1 MASGFVITNARGQL
15 RRQLAAYLA
24 LGVLVALG
32 GGAALGAA
40 IASDRTDRAYDDYVK
55 HSEVSKLVINPSVS
69 SVAMA
74 DAISGFDGV
83 EGVYSS
89 SLLGALIGDVESGVL
104 GELSDQAPWLQVV
117 GSPDGRFVEVDRPA
131 VTSGRLPTGEH
142 ELFVSN
148 EERPV
153 LEAAVGHSLAV
164 GDTVQLSFYWTGLF
178 RGDVDYSA
186 TVSAIGVESL
196 QISGFGVLPDEV
208 LPDELY
214 PRQRLIV
221 SGDIARKYNCTAD
234 FRGDMTDEEAI
245 AAAFP
250 PNCSSQYEY
259 YSLQL
264 DGNPNTVASIR
275 QQFGDAAERL
285 TPELPQY
292 IAQRSAGYFF
302 ISQDRADIDVA
313 VARATRP
320 TVAALDLF
328 AIVTLFATVAIF
340 GVAVARVAR
349 RAETESRRLME
360 LGATTA
366 QRVFAAALPAAAA
379 IAIGIVGAVGIG
391 ALLSPIGPVGSVR
404 VLVNSPG
411 IGVPLRLVLATV
423 VPLAVALAA
432 MASVVAFAM
441 ARRTARANVRASR
454 KVTRLTRLV
463 SAWRRPSF
471 TTGTSAALDVS
482 RPGTA
487 AAIVGCVIAV
497 ACVSGALIFDSNVK
511 DLVDKPVEYGWPW
524 DVAVVVGA
532 GYSGAEP
539 DTVAQALAN
548 NGDVESYELYG
559 MDPSTQ
565 IGGQGVS
572 VLYGFSN
579 FDPPKFPIVNGR
591 AARHGNE
598 AVLGSKTA
606 ESLGVGIGDE
616 ISLQSTRFV
625 AGDVVVVGIAVLP
638 SIGPF
643 IADRTGLG
651 DGVFVILDQPVDD
664 SSALVAINLR
674 DGVAPTAFVEGIADV
689 VPSWDGYTD
698 APLVLTKPVRS
709 AEIINVSDLRSTP
722 LLLIRLLGLAL
733 FSGFA
738 LSIIVSVRDRQREL
752 AILRVLGFRDSELRA
767 SVRWQASMMMIVGLI
782 FGVPVGVVL
791 GRTAW
796 RAFATQLG
804 VVPRASIP
812 ISVVAVT
819 IAGSLVLAV
828 LAAIVPARSAT
839 RTKSGLALRR

>member
-1 MASGFVITNARGQL
+1 MAPGFVITTAHGQL

-40 IASDRTDRAYDDYVK
+40 IASDRTDGAYDDYVK

-69 SVAMA
+69 SVAMT
-74 DAISGFDGV
+74 DAIRGFDGV

-131 VTSGRLPTGEH
+131 VTSGRLPTGDH

-153 LEAAVGHSLAV
+153 LEAAVGRPLAV

-178 RGDVDYSA
+178 NGDVDYSA
-186 TVSAIGVESL
+186 TVSSIGVESL

-221 SGDIARKYNCTAD
+221 SGDIARKYGCTAD
-234 FRGDMTDEEAI
+234 YRGNMTDEEAS

-250 PNCSSQYEY
+250 PNCSTLYQY

-264 DGNPNTVASIR
+264 DGNPNTAASIR

-285 TPELPQY
+285 TPDLPQY
-292 IAQRSAGYFF
+292 IAQQRAGYYF
-302 ISQDRADIDVA
+302 ISQDRADIDLA
-313 VARATRP
+313 VARAIRP

-328 AIVTLFATVAIF
+328 SIVTLLATVAIF

-366 QRVFAAALPAAAA
+366 QRVIATALPAAAA
-379 IAIGIVGAVGIG
+379 IAIGILGAVAIG

-548 NGDVESYELYG
+548 NSDVDSYELYG

-579 FDPPKFPIVNGR
+579 FDPPKFPIVSGR

-606 ESLGVGIGDE
+606 ESLGVEVGDE

-709 AEIINVSDLRSTP
+709 AEIINVSDLRLTP

-752 AILRVLGFRDSELRA
+752 AILRVLGFRDAELRA

-819 IAGSLVLAV
+819 IAGSLVLAI